1 MYAHRC
7 RFLARRTGTSVA
19 CRLAMARRWNS
30 SSSTAEGESE
40 ADRKARLRRES
51 GVRVSG
57 RSQEEIRMAD
67 ARKKFRAGLSGDPDF
82 HGSDEQINKQ
92 GAIFTSIAMLS
103 LGCTIL
109 AVPLYKLY
117 CSSAPQVAGSGAST
131 KAQYASTV
139 FSDDGSK
146 TSTSN
151 LIQVIFRGSCGTKND
166 PVLFVP
172 LQTSLDCLIGE
183 PTLAFFS
190 VYNQTKKT
198 LVGLSTYN
206 ISPPEAAPYFNK
218 IQCFCF
224 EEQRIKP
231 HELIEMPVFFF
242 VDKEYLDDPATALIN
257 NILLNYTLF
266 VM

>member
-1 MYAHRC
+1 MKGHRLLTRRLSPTVC
-7 RFLARRTGTSVA
+7 RWS
-19 CRLAMARRWNS
+19 RRWNTS
-30 SSSTAEGESE
+30 VPETETDSE
-40 ADRKARLRRES
+40 RKARLRRDS
-51 GVRVSG
+51 GVKVYTKGKEELRVDDLR
-57 RSQEEIRMAD
+57 RSY
-67 ARKKFRAGLSGDPDF
+67 RKGETSGDPDF
-82 HGSDEQINKQ
+82 HGSDEQVNKS
-92 GAIFTSIAMLS
+92 GAILASIALMS
-103 LGCTIL
+103 LGCTML

-131 KAQYASTV
+131 KAKFAASV
-139 FSDDGSK
+139 FEDD
-146 TSTSN
+146 SN
-151 LIQVIFRGSCGTKND
+151 KPSISSLIQVLFRGSCGTKDN

-206 ISPPEAAPYFNK
+206 ISPPEAAPFFNK

-242 VDKEYLDDPATALIN
+242 IDKEFLDVCSFFFFFFNFL
-257 NILLNYTLF
+257 YF
-266 VM
+266 